1 MIFDGDEEKV
11 MEQMERYIQKRRWTK
26 YVLCVVGAFI
36 YSVGMN
42 TFVASMGFYA
52 SGVMG
57 VCQIIQS
64 VLVQKFHV
72 NLGGFNLS
80 AVLYSL
86 LNVPLFV
93 MAMRSIGKRFL
104 IKTGINVIFVT
115 FFLSIVPVPKV
126 PVIEE
131 PLTCALIGG
140 IVCGAGSGITLQ
152 AGGSGG
158 GLDILGVY
166 LAKKGKSISVGKL
179 SLLING
185 IIYGICILLFDVS
198 VAIYCIIYA
207 VFLSFV
213 VDKAYS
219 QSINV
224 QVMIFTRNSGN
235 AIREM
240 IIREF
245 NRSATLWKGVGG
257 YTEKDTVIVYSVLS
271 KYEAAILRRMVRE
284 TDPHAFLV
292 LNEGCQISGNFP
304 KHL

>member
-1 MIFDGDEEKV
+1 
-11 MEQMERYIQKRRWTK
+11 MEQMEVYMQKKQWPK
-26 YVLCVVGAFI
+26 YVLCVVGALI
-36 YSVGMN
+36 YSFGMN
-42 TFVASMGFYA
+42 AFVASMGLYA
-52 SGVMG
+52 GGVMG
-57 VCQIIQS
+57 ISQIIQS
-64 VLVQKFHV
+64 VVVDKLHV
-72 NLGGFNLS
+72 DLGSLNLS

-93 MAMRSIGKRFL
+93 MAMRSIGRQFL
-104 IKTGINVIFVT
+104 IKTAINVICVT
-115 FFLSIVPVPKV
+115 FFMSILPVPAV
-126 PVIEE
+126 PIIEE
-131 PLTCALIGG
+131 RLTCALIGG
-140 IVCGAGSGITLQ
+140 IICGAGAGLTLQ
-152 AGGSGG
+152 AGGSGA
-158 GLDILGVY
+158 GLEILGVY

-179 SLLING
+179 SILING

-213 VDKAYS
+213 LDKAYT

-224 QVMIFTRNSGN
+224 QVMIFTKNSGN

-245 NRSATLWKGVGG
+245 NRSATLWSGVGG